1 MKLLIILVIVLAII
15 AIVQL
20 SKVYEFTRAL
30 RKSKEE
36 DISPADNK
44 LNANLMLIWMSAFFI
59 GTLYLY
65 GRYGEYLP
73 EPASEHGKD
82 VDWLM
87 SVNIWMITIMFF
99 IMNAMLFVVAWKYQ
113 YKKDRKARFFA
124 HDNRLEMVWTLIP
137 GVAMAF
143 IIVFGLITWNK
154 ITGPASEGAMQVEL
168 YSKQFGWI
176 ARYPGKDG
184 EFGAANYN
192 LISTKN
198 EMGIVS
204 KELIASKMEELDAE
218 IEGLKAQLEENEKL
232 PVMPESYVES
242 IQDKIFRLE
251 RHKQRILDLGEFKE
265 PSGLSSWMT
274 GADDQIV
281 KSEMHLPVGKEVEFV
296 FRSQDVIHSAYMPH
310 FRAQMNTVPGVPT
323 RFKMTPTITTKEMR
337 GKLGDDKFDYVLL
350 CNKVCGNAHFNM
362 QMKIVV
368 ESEEEYLAWLDKQKS
383 FAGEPSK
390 DAAPAEGDAAP
401 ADTAKMAVTTMAQA
415 SLKTTR

>member
-15 AIVQL
+15 AVVQL

-44 LNANLMLIWMSAFFI
+44 LNANLMLIWMSVFFI

-65 GRYGEYLP
+65 GRYGDYLP

-154 ITGPASEGAMQVEL
+154 ITGPASADAMQIEL

-204 KELIASKMEELDAE
+204 KELISAKMDELDAE
-218 IEGLKAQLEENEKL
+218 IEGLKAQLEENKKL
-232 PVMPESYVES
+232 PVMPDSYVES

-251 RHKQRILDLGEFKE
+251 RHKQRILDLGEYKE
-265 PSGLSSWMT
+265 PSGLSNWMT

-337 GKLGDDKFDYVLL
+337 GKLGDDKFDYILL

-368 ESEEEYLAWLDKQKS
+368 ESETEYLAWLEKQKS
-383 FAGEPSK
+383 FAGEPAK
-390 DAAPAEGDAAP
+390 EGTPAEGGDAP
-401 ADTAKMAVTTMAQA
+401 ADTTKGAMTPMAQA
-415 SLKTTR
+415 SLKMTR

>member
-36 DISPADNK
+36 DLSPADNK
-44 LNANLMLIWMSAFFI
+44 LNANLMLVWMSVFFI
-59 GTLYLY
+59 STLYLY

-154 ITGPASEGAMQVEL
+154 ITGPASDNALRIEL

-192 LISTKN
+192 LISTAN

-204 KELIASKMEELDAE
+204 KELVAAKIEELDKD
-218 IEGLKAQLEENEKL
+218 IEGLKAQLEENKKL
-232 PVMPESYVES
+232 PVMPESYVET
-242 IQDKIFRLE
+242 IQDKIYRLE

-265 PSGLSSWMT
+265 PSGKSNWET
-274 GADDQIV
+274 GADDQVV
-281 KSEMHLPVGKEVEFV
+281 KTELHLPVGKEIEFV

-337 GKLGDDKFDYVLL
+337 TKLGDDKFDYILL

-362 QMKIVV
+362 QMKVVV
-368 ESEEEYLAWLDKQKS
+368 ESEAEYLAWLEKQKS
-383 FAGEPSK
+383 FAGEPAK
-390 DAAPAEGDAAP
+390 EGTPTEGGAAP
-401 ADTAKMAVTTMAQA
+401 ADTSKSTVSPMAQA

>member
-1 MKLLIILVIVLAII
+1 
-15 AIVQL
+15 
-20 SKVYEFTRAL
+20 
-30 RKSKEE
+30 
-36 DISPADNK
+36 
-44 LNANLMLIWMSAFFI
+44 
-59 GTLYLY
+59 
-65 GRYGEYLP
+65 
-73 EPASEHGKD
+73 
-82 VDWLM
+82 
-87 SVNIWMITIMFF
+87 MFF

-124 HDNRLEMVWTLIP
+124 HDNRLEMIWTLIP

-154 ITGPASEGAMQVEL
+154 ITGPASADAMQVEL

-176 ARYPGKDG
+176 ARYPGSDG

-204 KELIASKMEELDAE
+204 KELIAAKMDELDAE
-218 IEGLKAQLEENEKL
+218 IEGLKAQLEENKKL
-232 PVMPESYVES
+232 PVMPDSYVES

-251 RHKQRILDLGEFKE
+251 RHKQRILDLGEFKVS
-265 PSGLSSWMT
+265 SGLSNWMT

-281 KSEMHLPVGKEVEFV
+281 KGEMHLPVGKEVEFV

-337 GKLGDDKFDYVLL
+337 GKLGDDKFDYILL

-368 ESEEEYLAWLDKQKS
+368 ESETEYLAWLEKQKS
-383 FAGEPSK
+383 FAGEPAK
-390 DAAPAEGDAAP
+390 EGTPAEGGDAP
-401 ADTAKMAVTTMAQA
+401 ADTTKGAMTPMAQA